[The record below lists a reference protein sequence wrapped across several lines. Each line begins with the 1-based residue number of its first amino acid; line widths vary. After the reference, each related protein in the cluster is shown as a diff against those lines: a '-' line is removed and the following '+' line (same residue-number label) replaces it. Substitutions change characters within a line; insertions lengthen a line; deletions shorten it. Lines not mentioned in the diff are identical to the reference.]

1 MTVPD
6 RDLILQL
13 TVADTDPEA
22 LHRAASRLRSEL
34 RELPVANV
42 GPVVATFSPPGAK
55 AGPEAVALG
64 ALAVSLAPHVIP
76 PLFDILKG
84 WMNRNPGVA
93 TKIRYHS
100 AAGEQ
105 VEVEFDPARMSREE
119 IAGLL
124 DTLRKP

>member
-1 MTVPD
+1 M
-6 RDLILQL
+6 
-13 TVADTDPEA
+13 
-22 LHRAASRLRSEL
+22 
-34 RELPVANV
+34 
-42 GPVVATFSPPGAK
+42 
-55 AGPEAVALG
+55 ALG

-76 PLFDILKG
+76 PLLDILKG

-100 AAGEQ
+100 AGGEE